1 MDQRAVVAAITLVV
15 ALASAGC
22 ASGTGA
28 SGKKRVGV
36 SGSRMCQAH
45 GGTYNAATK
54 SCTYTAS
61 TKSIREACAA
71 QGGAYDDAAEF
82 CDMDPM

>member
-1 MDQRAVVAAITLVV
+1 
-15 ALASAGC
+15 
-22 ASGTGA
+22 
-28 SGKKRVGV
+28 
-36 SGSRMCQAH
+36 MCQAH

>member
-1 MDQRAVVAAITLVV
+1 MDRRAVMAGITLVA
-15 ALASAGC
+15 ALMSVGC
-22 ASGTGA
+22 ASGTSA
-28 SGKKRVGV
+28 SGKKKVGV

-61 TKSIREACAA
+61 TKSMREACAA
-71 QGGAYDDAAEF
+71 QGGAFDDAADF

>member
-1 MDQRAVVAAITLVV
+1 MNWRAVIAGITVVV
-15 ALASAGC
+15 ALTSVGC
-22 ASGTGA
+22 ASGPGG

-45 GGTYNAATK
+45 GGTFNAANKTCSYTTSLK
-54 SCTYTAS
+54 SL
-61 TKSIREACAA
+61 RESCAA